1 MAVKAWLVAMVALL
15 SATTACGR
23 GTEPAEAEIG
33 ELDPLAVTR
42 WSDKTELFAE
52 YPPLVVGQTSRFA
65 IHLTDLGSFK
75 AVTAGQVE
83 VQLQGGGA
91 PETFRVDGPSRPGI
105 FGVDVK
111 PSRPGNR
118 VLVIA
123 LKSPG
128 LADEHQVPDVIVH
141 DDQQAA
147 RKAAESAPAED
158 EGISFLKE
166 QQWTLD
172 FGTSLAEERV
182 LRESIRVPAAI
193 IARPG
198 GWAEVVAPVDGRLM
212 QVASLGPGSPV
223 KQGQELAR
231 LLPPPSVP
239 GELPQLEQ
247 ARAEATAAVELAA
260 RDRERAERL
269 VNAGAAP
276 QKRMDEARAVE
287 AQAAARL
294 RAANAQIAQSNAAR
308 AGTGGG
314 GGAGLFVL
322 RAPSA
327 GVLASRQATTGANVA
342 AGSTL
347 FQVADI
353 FQVHVV
359 GRIPEAVATQASR
372 TTGAEIDV
380 PGREPIPIQGR
391 ATMLGAVLDEE
402 TRTLPIAFA
411 FDNRTLKLP
420 IGQSV
425 FLRLLTEET
434 APEVVIP
441 VSSVVDDTGRLVVFV
456 QTSGESFERRPVTL
470 GAREG
475 DVVQVVE
482 GVKRG
487 DRIVS
492 KGAYLVRLASLSTQ
506 APAHG
511 HVH

>member
-1 MAVKAWLVAMVALL
+1 MAVKVWFVAVVALL
-15 SATTACGR
+15 SATACGR
-23 GTEPAEAEIG
+23 ETEPASPESA

-42 WSDKTELFAE
+42 WTEKTELFAE

-65 IHLTDLGSFK
+65 IHLTDLRTFR
-75 AVTAGQVE
+75 AVTTGQVE

-105 FGVDVK
+105 FGVDVR

-123 LKSPG
+123 LKSAG
-128 LADEHQVPDVIVH
+128 LTDEHRVPDVIVH
-141 DDQQAA
+141 GDQQAA
-147 RKAAESAPAED
+147 RKAVESAPPEED
-158 EGISFLKE
+158 GISFLKE

-172 FGTSLAEERV
+172 FGTSVAEERI

-193 IARPG
+193 VARPG
-198 GWAEVVAPVDGRLM
+198 GSAEVVAPVDGRLM
-212 QVASLGPGSPV
+212 QVVSLGPGSPV

-247 ARAEATAAVELAA
+247 AQAEATAAVELAT

-269 VNAGAAP
+269 VSAGAAP
-276 QKRMDEARAVE
+276 QKRLDEARAVE
-287 AQAAARL
+287 AQATARL
-294 RAANAQIAQSNAAR
+294 RAATAQIAQSNAAR
-308 AGTGGG
+308 TGTGGG

-322 RAPSA
+322 RAPIS
-327 GVLASRQATTGANVA
+327 GVLASRQATTGANVT

-353 FQVHVV
+353 SQVHVV
-359 GRIPEAVATQASR
+359 GRIPEAAATQASR

-402 TRTLPIAFA
+402 TRTLPIIFA
-411 FDNRTLKLP
+411 FDNRTLQLP
-420 IGQSV
+420 LGQSV
-425 FLRLLTEET
+425 FLRLLMEET
-434 APEVVIP
+434 APKVVIP
-441 VSSVVDDTGRLVVFV
+441 VSSVVDDTGRPIVFV

-475 DVVQVVE
+475 DVVQVLE

-492 KGAYLVRLASLSTQ
+492 KGAHLVRLASLSTQ

>member
-1 MAVKAWLVAMVALL
+1 MAVKLWFVAVVALL
-15 SATTACGR
+15 SATACGR
-23 GTEPAEAEIG
+23 GTEPAAVENG

-65 IHLTDLGSFK
+65 IHLTDLRTFK

-83 VQLQGGGA
+83 VHLQGGGA

-123 LKSPG
+123 LKSAG
-128 LADEHQVPDVIVH
+128 LTDEHRIPDVIVH
-141 DDQQAA
+141 GDQQAA
-147 RKAAESAPAED
+147 RKAVESAPPEE

-166 QQWTLD
+166 QQWALD

-193 IARPG
+193 VARPG
-198 GWAEVVAPVDGRLM
+198 GSADVVAPVDGRLM
-212 QVASLGPGSPV
+212 QVVPLGPGSAV

-247 ARAEATAAVELAA
+247 ARAEATAAVELAT

-269 VNAGAAP
+269 VSAGAAP
-276 QKRMDEARAVE
+276 QKRLDEARAVE
-287 AQAAARL
+287 AQATARL
-294 RAANAQIAQSNAAR
+294 RAATAQIDQSNAAR
-308 AGTGGG
+308 TGTGGG
-314 GGAGLFVL
+314 DGAGLFVL
-322 RAPSA
+322 RAPIS
-327 GVLASRQATTGANVA
+327 GVLASRQATTGANVT

-353 FQVHVV
+353 SQVQVV
-359 GRIPEAVATQASR
+359 GRIPEAVVTQASR

-402 TRTLPIAFA
+402 TRTLPIIFA
-411 FDNRTLKLP
+411 LDNRTLKLP

-425 FLRLLTEET
+425 FLRLLMEET
-434 APEVVIP
+434 APKVVIP
-441 VSSVVDDTGRLVVFV
+441 VSSVVDDTGRPVLFV

-475 DVVQVVE
+475 DVVQVLE

-492 KGAYLVRLASLSTQ
+492 KGAHLVRLASLSTQ

>member
-1 MAVKAWLVAMVALL
+1 MAVKVWFVAVVALL
-15 SATTACGR
+15 SATACGR
-23 GTEPAEAEIG
+23 GTEPAAAENG

-65 IHLTDLGSFK
+65 IHLTDLRTFK
-75 AVTAGQVE
+75 AITAGQVE
-83 VQLQGGGA
+83 MQLQGGGA

-128 LADEHQVPDVIVH
+128 LADEHRIPDVVVH
-141 DDQQAA
+141 GDQQAA
-147 RKAAESAPAED
+147 SKAVESSTPEE

-166 QQWTLD
+166 QQWALD
-172 FGTSLAEERV
+172 FGTSLAEERA

-193 IARPG
+193 VARPG
-198 GWAEVVAPVDGRLM
+198 GSAEVVAPVDGRLI
-212 QVASLGPGSPV
+212 QVVALGVGNAV

-247 ARAEATAAVELAA
+247 ARAEATAAVELAS

-269 VNAGAAP
+269 VSAGAAP
-276 QKRMDEARAVE
+276 QKRLDEARAVE

-294 RAANAQIAQSNAAR
+294 RAATAQIAQSNAAR
-308 AGTGGG
+308 TGTGGG
-314 GGAGLFVL
+314 DGAGLFVL
-322 RAPSA
+322 RAPIS
-327 GVLASRQATTGANVA
+327 GVLASRQATTGANVT

-347 FQVADI
+347 FQVADVS
-353 FQVHVV
+353 QVHVA

-402 TRTLPIAFA
+402 TRTLPIIFA

-425 FLRLLTEET
+425 FLRLLMEET
-434 APEVVIP
+434 APRVVIP
-441 VSSVVDDTGRLVVFV
+441 VSSVVDDAGRPIVFV
-456 QTSGESFERRPVTL
+456 QTGGESFERRPVTL

-475 DVVQVVE
+475 DAVQVLE

-487 DRIVS
+487 ERIVS
-492 KGAYLVRLASLSTQ
+492 KGAHLVRLASLSTQ
-506 APAHG
+506 VPAHG

>member
-1 MAVKAWLVAMVALL
+1 MAVKLWFIAVVALL
-15 SATTACGR
+15 SASACGR
-23 GTEPAEAEIG
+23 GTEPAAAENG

-65 IHLTDLGSFK
+65 IHLTDLRAFK

-111 PSRPGNR
+111 PSQPGNR

-123 LKSPG
+123 LKSAA
-128 LADEHQVPDVIVH
+128 LTDEHRVPDVIVYG
-141 DDQQAA
+141 DQQAA
-147 RKAAESAPAED
+147 RKAVESAPPEE

-172 FGTSLAEERV
+172 FGTSVAEERV
-182 LRESIRVPAAI
+182 VRESIRVPAAI
-193 IARPG
+193 MPRPG
-198 GWAEVVAPVDGRLM
+198 GSAEVVAPVDGRLM
-212 QVASLGPGSPV
+212 QVVSLGPGSAV

-247 ARAEATAAVELAA
+247 ARAEATATVELAT

-294 RAANAQIAQSNAAR
+294 RAANAQIAQFNAAR
-308 AGTGGG
+308 SGTGGG
-314 GGAGLFVL
+314 GGSGLFVL
-322 RAPSA
+322 RAPIS

-353 FQVHVV
+353 SQVQVV
-359 GRIPEAVATQASR
+359 GRIPESVATQASR

-380 PGREPIPIQGR
+380 PGREPIPIKGR
-391 ATMLGAVLDEE
+391 ATMMGAVLDEE
-402 TRTLPIAFA
+402 TRTLPIIFA

-425 FLRLLTEET
+425 FLRLLMEET
-434 APEVVIP
+434 APKVVIP
-441 VSSVVDDTGRLVVFV
+441 VSSVVDDTGRPVVFV

-475 DVVQVVE
+475 DVVQVLE
-482 GVKRG
+482 GVKMG
-487 DRIVS
+487 DRIVT
-492 KGAYLVRLASLSTQ
+492 KGAHLVRLASLSTQ

>member
-1 MAVKAWLVAMVALL
+1 MAMKVWFVAVVALL
-15 SATTACGR
+15 SAAACGR
-23 GTEPAEAEIG
+23 ETEPAAADNNEP
-33 ELDPLAVTR
+33 DPLAVTR

-52 YPPLVVGQTSRFA
+52 YPPLVVGRTSRFA
-65 IHLTDLGSFK
+65 IHLTELRTFK

-83 VQLQGGGA
+83 VQLQGAGA

-123 LKSPG
+123 LKSSG
-128 LADEHQVPDVIVH
+128 LADEHRIPDVVVH
-141 DDQQAA
+141 SDPQAA
-147 RKAAESAPAED
+147 RKAADGATPEE

-193 IARPG
+193 VARPG
-198 GWAEVVAPVDGRLM
+198 GSAEVVAPVDGRLI
-212 QVASLGPGSPV
+212 QVAALGAGNAV
-223 KQGQELAR
+223 NQGQELAR

-239 GELPQLEQ
+239 GDLPQLEQ
-247 ARAEATAAVELAA
+247 ARAEATAAVELAT

-269 VNAGAAP
+269 VSAGAAP
-276 QKRMDEARAVE
+276 QKRLDEARAVE

-294 RAANAQIAQSNAAR
+294 RAATAQIAQSNAAR
-308 AGTGGG
+308 TGTGGSG
-314 GGAGLFVL
+314 TEGLFVL
-322 RAPSA
+322 RAPIS
-327 GVLASRQATTGANVA
+327 GVLASRQATTGANVT

-353 FQVHVV
+353 SQVHVV
-359 GRIPEAVATQASR
+359 GRIPEAAATQASR

-380 PGREPIPIQGR
+380 PGREPIPIQAR
-391 ATMLGAVLDEE
+391 ATTLGAVLDEE
-402 TRTLPIAFA
+402 TRTLPIVFA

-425 FLRLLTEET
+425 FLRLLMEET
-434 APEVVIP
+434 APKVVIP
-441 VSSVVDDTGRLVVFV
+441 VSSVVDDTGRPIVFV
-456 QTSGESFERRPVTL
+456 QTSGESFERRPVVL

-475 DVVQVVE
+475 DLVQVLD
-482 GVKRG
+482 GVKPG

-492 KGAYLVRLASLSTQ
+492 KGAHLVRLASLSTQ

>member
-1 MAVKAWLVAMVALL
+1 MAVKVCVVAMVALL
-15 SATTACGR
+15 SAAACGR
-23 GTEPAEAEIG
+23 RTEPPSAANG

-65 IHLTDLGSFK
+65 IHLTDLHTFK
-75 AVTAGQVE
+75 AVTAGQVH

-123 LKSPG
+123 LKSSG
-128 LADEHQVPDVIVH
+128 LADEHQIPNAFVH
-141 DDQQAA
+141 GDQQAA
-147 RKAAESAPAED
+147 RKAAESARPEE

-182 LRESIRVPAAI
+182 LRESIRVPGAI
-193 IARPG
+193 MARPG
-198 GWAEVVAPVDGRLM
+198 GSAEVVAPVDGRLI
-212 QVASLGPGSPV
+212 QVVALGPGNAV
-223 KQGQELAR
+223 NQGQELAR

-247 ARAEATAAVELAA
+247 AREEATAAVELAT

-269 VNAGAAP
+269 VGAGAAP
-276 QKRMDEARAVE
+276 QKRLDEARAVE

-294 RAANAQIAQSNAAR
+294 RAATAQIAQSNAAR
-308 AGTGGG
+308 TSTGGG
-314 GGAGLFVL
+314 DAAGLFVL
-322 RAPSA
+322 RAPIS
-327 GVLASRQATTGANVA
+327 GVLTSRQATTGANVTV
-342 AGSTL
+342 GSTL
-347 FQVADI
+347 FQVSDVS
-353 FQVHVV
+353 QVQVV
-359 GRIPEAVATQASR
+359 GRIPEAAAAQATR

-391 ATMLGAVLDEE
+391 ATMLGAVLDAE
-402 TRTLPIAFA
+402 TRTLPIIFA

-420 IGQSV
+420 LGQSV
-425 FLRLLTEET
+425 FLRLLMEET
-434 APEVVIP
+434 APKVVIP
-441 VSSVVDDTGRLVVFV
+441 ISSVVDDTGRPIVFV
-456 QTSGESFERRPVTL
+456 QTSGESFERRTVAL

-475 DVVQVVE
+475 DVVQVLE
-482 GVKRG
+482 GVKPG
-487 DRIVS
+487 ERIVS
-492 KGAYLVRLASLSTQ
+492 KGAHLVRLASLSTQ

>member
-1 MAVKAWLVAMVALL
+1 MAVKVWLVAMVALL

-23 GTEPAEAEIG
+23 GTEPAEAKTG
-33 ELDPLAVTR
+33 ELDSLVVTR

-65 IHLTDLGSFK
+65 IHLTDLRSFK
-75 AVTAGQVE
+75 AVTAGRVE
-83 VQLQGGGA
+83 VQLRGEGA

-260 RDRERAERL
+260 RDRERALDLDRHQAVTLASIVESETGVPSERSH
-269 VNAGAAP
+269 VAA
-276 QKRMDEARAVE
+276 VTIN
-287 AQAAARL
+287 RL
-294 RAANAQIAQSNAAR
+294 REGWKLEADPTVR
-308 AGTGGG
+308 YGL
-314 GGAGLFVL
+314 GLF
-322 RAPSA
+322 
-327 GVLASRQATTGANVA
+327 
-342 AGSTL
+342 
-347 FQVADI
+347 
-353 FQVHVV
+353 
-359 GRIPEAVATQASR
+359 
-372 TTGAEIDV
+372 
-380 PGREPIPIQGR
+380 
-391 ATMLGAVLDEE
+391 
-402 TRTLPIAFA
+402 
-411 FDNRTLKLP
+411 
-420 IGQSV
+420 
-425 FLRLLTEET
+425 
-434 APEVVIP
+434 
-441 VSSVVDDTGRLVVFV
+441 TGRLYYKHLDEDTPYITYRVAGLPPGPIGSPGRDALQAVLEPLEPCDDFFFV
-456 QTSGESFERRPVTL
+456 ASGD
-470 GAREG
+470 G
-475 DVVQVVE
+475 
-482 GVKRG
+482 
-487 DRIVS
+487 
-492 KGAYLVRLASLSTQ
+492 
-506 APAHG
+506 G
-511 HVH
+511 HVFSETKAAHDRAVAEYRSRAR